1 MFFRVIAFLGT
12 EFLGDSCFNP
22 IYVHIYLCNNKLFA
36 QPSILRGNKRYLFM
50 VSILP
55 KEIGYTKIDYL
66 DLLLENP
73 DGITASE
80 ISEIYFDVTKDAAGH
95 ALRRLKKQVCLR
107 ETAFWTASILPE
119 IEFNIFS

>member
-1 MFFRVIAFLGT
+1 
-12 EFLGDSCFNP
+12 
-22 IYVHIYLCNNKLFA
+22 
-36 QPSILRGNKRYLFM
+36 M

-80 ISEIYFDVTKDAAGH
+80 ISEIFFDDVTKDAARN
-95 ALRRLKKQVCLR
+95 ALRRLKEQGCAVR
-107 ETAFWTASILPE
+107 EKDNTE
-119 IEFNIFS
+119 YR

>member
-1 MFFRVIAFLGT
+1 
-12 EFLGDSCFNP
+12 
-22 IYVHIYLCNNKLFA
+22 
-36 QPSILRGNKRYLFM
+36 M